1 MRTKFTKFGFPVI
14 PLITSLFFVFIFSSC
29 KREAFIV
36 SSSDNSA
43 PTTPIG
49 LAVFSAH
56 DGAVGIE
63 WNANPETD
71 IDSYN
76 IYRSPYSSYTMKKIG
91 STYDTHFIDAPLSY
105 DTTYYYS
112 ITAVDKTGLESSRT
126 AIVSAKPVNRDLP
139 ADIYNI
145 SINGRNTGTSKYI
158 HLSWVPQQDYDI
170 KGYEIYRSNYADV
183 PINSANMVGFSPLPY
198 FDDTSVE
205 LMTPY
210 YYKVLSVDKGN
221 LKSTYSPVVSDLVLA
236 SPVLISPT
244 DNAIAKNLSS
254 LQFKSP
260 SAASSYKI
268 VIQSNELYGTVA
280 EFIVYS
286 NLVNQTITYNFDS
299 VILTSYKKY
308 FWRVI
313 SYSSGS
319 SEPNSFSPLYSFT
332 YVAE

>member
-1 MRTKFTKFGFPVI
+1 MRAKITKCGFQVI
-14 PLITSLFFVFIFSSC
+14 SLIAFLFFVFLFTSC

-36 SSSDNSA
+36 TSPDNAA
-43 PTTPIG
+43 PSTPTG

-63 WNANPETD
+63 WSPNPESD
-71 IDSYN
+71 IDVYN

-105 DTTYYYS
+105 DTTYYYAIS
-112 ITAVDKTGLESSRT
+112 AVDKTGLESSRT

-139 ADIYNI
+139 TDIYNI

-170 KGYEIYRSNYADV
+170 KGYEIYRGNYADV
-183 PINSANMVGFSPLPY
+183 PLNQANLVGFSPLPY
-198 FDDTSVE
+198 FDDTTVE
-205 LMTPY
+205 LMTSY

-221 LKSTYSPVVSDLVLA
+221 LKSTYSPVVSDMVLA
-236 SPVLISPT
+236 PPELIYPA
-244 DNAIAKNLSS
+244 DNAVIKNLSS

-260 SAASSYKI
+260 SMASSYKI

-280 EFIVYS
+280 EYVVYS
-286 NLVNQTITYNFDS
+286 NLVNQTITFNFDS

-313 SYSSGS
+313 AYSSGS